1 MLFASCVKNDIV
13 EPIEADG
20 ALAAV
25 EVQAMAVEA
34 SVEQLNSLQ
43 ELVEPYGVD
52 LTAASE
58 SMKAHTDA
66 LAAGMS
72 LGEGSLATLELQS
85 ELAAMIGS
93 AEAELYKADALDS
106 DAKKQFVSFENSVRG
121 WLGGLF
127 VENYS
132 ASVAKAKVEAVVVEF
147 SQNIKE
153 QELYVEALVSDI
165 EAGLREDSNPSEL
178 TKLSADLN
186 SSSKEA
192 EMFNENIAATAA
204 DVNAKYTAAIKA
216 AVADPASVEL
226 ADIKALNEAAGSEL
240 KNVDNILEGLAAE
253 IAQCKTKLEELQKRL
268 EVLEDSIEGLLDL
281 IQSVTFL
288 SERSDE
294 NAVAYYSMD
303 VNTKVSDENL
313 PYYGKAKR
321 TAAGTMELNYI
332 VRPAAAATALNA
344 NLDAVSVMGYYANSI
359 ALMGVD
365 PTKYVDFEVTKV
377 VATDANSG
385 LVTVTVTPNLKEEF
399 YYKEIG
405 AKCALS
411 IKTGKTDIT
420 SKFVEIVPMDNSAE
434 VYVTSITPSEKY
446 IEISKG
452 ETFTL
457 SAAVLPEKAT
467 NKAYSMAA
475 SDSRI
480 VSYDPNTGI
489 FTAAAAGETVVT
501 VTSHGT
507 DEWGLPLVAECKVKV
522 NEAFR
527 LSGPP
532 YVEVGYT
539 ADLFLD
545 YPASAIVESKV
556 WKSSD
561 TSKATVDQS
570 GKVTGVWDTYLLS
583 ENDYGDVT
591 ISCTINGVTTVSH
604 SLKVVVAQPKSINV
618 PTLADNQNSITIK
631 VDQKLS
637 LAATILPESVNPEY
651 FRLYYSSDQGL
662 GWINSS
668 TGWINEHENQLNP
681 CTAWVYID
689 VKDMDKSHYFAPGA
703 SLRRTVI
710 VKVEPYYIASIKL
723 DDIKM
728 EPGQTASLTP
738 VFTSDVTGKAPTNT
752 TLSWQSD
759 NESVATVDQH
769 GVVTSL
775 SEGRVTITATST
787 DGSNVSGKCVVDIV
801 APWKAFELGDYVV
814 RTSNGD
820 VDFAS
825 DYNSARSKGSVVGVV
840 IAKTN
845 PRATDRL
852 LPESC
857 THGIAIAL
865 GEGEGKW
872 WSGAPSSSPYKVCE
886 WAVENGYQST
896 MGVDW
901 SSSAGTHRAGT
912 GDKFV
917 GYNNTLALKAFLSAK
932 GLSSEMINALNAYN
946 GPALPNGASQYYL
959 PSVAEMD
966 AVAAVSN
973 NSLALSD
980 KLSTAGGTKFTNAAY
995 WTSSD
1000 SGNSSSNAAK
1010 INPLTGALDGAG
1022 MKTNA
1027 AKFRYVFA
1035 F

>member
-1 MLFASCVKNDIV
+1 MSMASCVNNELAEPV
-13 EPIEADG
+13 ETDSV
-20 ALAAV
+20 LAAV
-25 EVQAMAVEA
+25 ENQAQAVEA
-34 SVEQLNSLQ
+34 SAELMTGLQ

-52 LTAASE
+52 LTAAAE
-58 SMKAHTDA
+58 SMKTHAEA
-66 LAAGMS
+66 LASGAS
-72 LGEGSLATLELQS
+72 LEAGSLATLELQS
-85 ELAAMIGS
+85 ELAALVGS
-93 AEAELYKADALDS
+93 AEAELYKAEALDA
-106 DAKKQFVSFENSVRG
+106 DAKTLLSSFEKSVRT

-132 ASVAKAKVEAVVVEF
+132 AALAQAKVSAVVADF
-147 SQNIKE
+147 SQNIKD

-165 EAGLREDSNPSEL
+165 EAGIRENSNPAALAEL
-178 TKLSADLN
+178 STALA
-186 SSSKEA
+186 SSSKTA
-192 EMFNENIAATAA
+192 ETFSAGLASTAA
-204 DVNAKYTAAIKA
+204 EVKMRYAAAIKTTVSDPA
-216 AVADPASVEL
+216 AVNSEEL
-226 ADIKALNEAAGSEL
+226 KALNETAESEL
-240 KNVDNILEGLAAE
+240 KNVDNTLAGLAAD

-268 EVLEDSIEGLLDL
+268 EVLEESIEGLLDL

-288 SERSDE
+288 SEYSAE
-294 NAVAYYSMD
+294 NAVAYYSMNLD
-303 VNTKVSDENL
+303 SRVSDENL
-313 PYYGKAKR
+313 PYYGKAQR
-321 TAAGTMELNYI
+321 TPVGTMDLNFM
-332 VRPAAAATALNA
+332 VRPAAASTALNA
-344 NLDAVSVMGYYANSI
+344 NLEAVSVLGYYANAI
-359 ALMGVD
+359 APMGVD
-365 PTKYVDFEVTKV
+365 PSNYIDFEVTKV
-377 VATDANSG
+377 AATDANRG
-385 LVTVTVTPNLKEEF
+385 LVTVTVKPNLKEEF
-399 YYKEIG
+399 YYKEVG

-411 IKTGKTDIT
+411 IKSDKTDIT
-420 SKFVEIVPMDNSAE
+420 SKFVEIVPKDNSSE
-434 VYVTSITPSEKY
+434 IYVTSIAPTEKSV
-446 IEISKG
+446 EISKG

-457 SAAVLPEKAT
+457 SAKVLPDNAT
-467 NKAYSMAA
+467 TKTYSM
-475 SDSRI
+475 SSSNENV
-480 VSYDPNTGI
+480 VSFDKNTGV
-489 FTAAAAGETVVT
+489 FTAVNAGEAVIT
-501 VTSHGT
+501 VTSHGV
-507 DEWGLPLVAECKVKV
+507 DEWGLPLAAECRVKV

-532 YVEVGYT
+532 YVEVGYST
-539 ADLFLD
+539 DLFLD

-570 GKVTGVWDTYLLS
+570 GKVTGVLDTYLTS
-583 ENDYGDVT
+583 TDDYGEVT

-604 SLKVVVAQPKSINV
+604 NLKVVVAQPKSISV
-618 PTLADNQNSITIK
+618 PALEDNQNSITIK

-637 LAATILPESVNPEY
+637 LAATLLPDSVNPDH

-668 TGWINEHENQLNP
+668 TGWINEYENQLNP

-710 VKVEPYYIASIKL
+710 VKVEPYYVASIKL

-738 VFTSDVTGKAPTNT
+738 VFTSDVAGKVPTNT

-825 DYNSARSKGSVVGVV
+825 DYNSARSKGTVVGVV

-932 GLSSEMINALNAYN
+932 GLSSEMIDALNAYN

-973 NSLALSD
+973 NSWALSD
-980 KLSTAGGTKFTNAAY
+980 KLYAAGGTKFANAAY